1 MNKLSE
7 KKIIELFQNTLG
19 NTNFVPEDVESFKIG
34 KEQLVVKVDTFV
46 ESTDLPPKMKLED
59 AARKSIVSCVS
70 DFASKGVKPIFGIVS
85 LTIPK
90 KLSRSNIQSLAKG
103 FQIATREFGL
113 KILGGDTNGGKE
125 LVITFSLFGT
135 AKKIVKRNGAKT
147 NDLIICSGPFGY
159 SAAGISILLEN
170 NKCSKTFG
178 VKAKRSVF
186 RPNCRLEFG
195 LKNKNYFSSAMD
207 SSDGLS
213 TTLNEMSK
221 QSKKKFIIT
230 RTPSEKDISAFAD
243 LNRIHV
249 EDLIFNGGEEYEIVA
264 TISRT
269 HLERIKKYAK
279 NHKIRLYEIGYV
291 TKGRGV
297 FLGRTAADSL
307 GYKCKGNRIL
317 NKNFPYIEN
326 FGVQIKDKG
335 WQHKFLANTQEAKQL
350 GEAWSPRQYRWRRTG
365 LVVTGTIRDL
375 EEPRVVRTKYGKKTL
390 VANAKL
396 VDDKGFIILT
406 LWGDDIQKVSNGTK
420 VKIVGGFTKKF
431 GNKVQLN
438 KSPKDGTM
446 EILQR

>member
-159 SAAGISILLEN
+159 SAAGLSILLK
-170 NKCSKTFG
+170 NKKYSKTFG

-213 TTLNEMSK
+213 TTLNEMSI

-264 TISRT
+264 TINPT

-297 FLGRTAADSL
+297 F
-307 GYKCKGNRIL
+307 YK
-317 NKNFPYIEN
+317 KNGKLIR
-326 FGVQIKDKG
+326 IKDDG
-335 WQHKFLANTQEAKQL
+335 WQHLHKQ
-350 GEAWSPRQYRWRRTG
+350 
-365 LVVTGTIRDL
+365 
-375 EEPRVVRTKYGKKTL
+375 
-390 VANAKL
+390 
-396 VDDKGFIILT
+396 
-406 LWGDDIQKVSNGTK
+406 
-420 VKIVGGFTKKF
+420 
-431 GNKVQLN
+431 
-438 KSPKDGTM
+438 
-446 EILQR
+446 